1 VAVYDRRSGEEP
13 RKRSA
18 VIDRRYIQKER
29 RLADA
34 AKLREVRSVKFLRSM
49 LVVATLAAVSCS
61 KKETAK
67 TEPEKKP
74 DTLVA
79 AAKAGWL
86 TSLEQAQKEAQAKN
100 RLLLMDFTGSDW
112 CGWCIMLDKEVF
124 SKPEFK
130 EYATKNLVLLEL
142 DFPRSKKMP
151 PEVTAQNE
159 KLAMKYGIQG
169 FPTVV
174 VFDSSGKPLG
184 ALGYQAGGPQAFIAQ
199 LEKLRKG

>member
-1 VAVYDRRSGEEP
+1 MPEARGVRTLRLLAVA
-13 RKRSA
+13 
-18 VIDRRYIQKER
+18 
-29 RLADA
+29 A
-34 AKLREVRSVKFLRSM
+34 ALL
-49 LVVATLAAVSCS
+49 AVSCS
-61 KKETAK
+61 KKETAENK
-67 TEPEKKP
+67 PETSQAKP
-74 DTLVA
+74 DNGGTIA
-79 AAKAGWL
+79 AAKPGWF
-86 TSLEQAQKEAQAKN
+86 TSYELAQKEALSKN

-130 EYATKNLVLLEL
+130 EYASKNLVLLEL

-151 PEVTAQNE
+151 PETAKQNE
-159 KLAMKYGIQG
+159 RLAVKYGIQG

-174 VFDSSGKPLG
+174 VFDSNGKPLG

>member
-1 VAVYDRRSGEEP
+1 VKYLRLLLVA
-13 RKRSA
+13 
-18 VIDRRYIQKER
+18 
-29 RLADA
+29 A
-34 AKLREVRSVKFLRSM
+34 ALL
-49 LVVATLAAVSCS
+49 AVSCS
-61 KKETAK
+61 KKKTAETKPEATPKAEQTVASAK
-67 TEPEKKP
+67 P
-74 DTLVA
+74 
-79 AAKAGWL
+79 GWL
-86 TSLEQAQKEAQAKN
+86 TSYDQAQKEAQAKN

-130 EYATKNLVLLEL
+130 EYANKNLVLLEL
-142 DFPRSKKMP
+142 DFPRSKRMP

-184 ALGYQAGGPQAFIAQ
+184 ALGYQPGGPQAFIAE
-199 LEKLRKG
+199 LEKLKKG